1 MKLHIF
7 YRHYN
12 VQGTDNRNRP
22 SWFDY
27 EKCYDNLL
35 STINFNKN
43 VKINIV
49 YDGKKENWIKREKI

>member
-12 VQGTDNRNRP
+12 IKNTDNRNRP

-35 STINFNKN
+35 STINFMKLKLRKIKN
-43 VKINIV
+43 HF
-49 YDGKKENWIKREKI
+49 GKLLN